1 MGWPTAPTAR
11 ERRLQAVRRQ
21 RGDVE
26 RNDRAIVSLV
36 MVGHAMV
43 HTYEL
48 SIPIF
53 VGIWLVSFDP
63 VTLGPV
69 TVGVT
74 TATVGLAVT
83 AGYALF
89 GAGALPA
96 GVLVDRVGSRRLIAA
111 CLFGMSA
118 SFLLLAVS
126 PGLLSVTAALLMW
139 GAAASVYHPAGLTL
153 ISTGVEERGTAFAY
167 HGIAG
172 NLGIA
177 LGPLVATLL
186 LLAVGWQLVA
196 GLLALPALLA
206 GGYALGAEFDEGRA
220 TTAADGGSDT
230 TGVESLAEFRREAGA
245 LFAGSFVLVFAVVMC
260 SGLYY
265 RGVLTFLPGLL
276 GSLPG
281 FEPVSLSAL
290 VGEVGAGR
298 TIQPERY
305 VYSGLLVVGVA
316 GQYVG
321 GKLTDR
327 VAVERG
333 LVASFSGLVL
343 VALIFPVLAP
353 RGGPALLVLCG
364 VLGFVLFFA
373 QPFYQATVAE
383 YTPEDAR
390 GLSYGFTYLG
400 VFGVGAL
407 GGVLAGGL
415 LAYADR
421 TALFLGLAGV
431 AALGLILGVALLRR
445 AGRTSA

>member
-1 MGWPTAPTAR
+1 M
-11 ERRLQAVRRQ
+11 
-21 RGDVE
+21 
-26 RNDRAIVSLV
+26 I
-36 MVGHAMV
+36 GHAMV

-53 VGIWLVSFDP
+53 VGIWLVEFDP

-74 TATVGLAVT
+74 TATVGLVVT

-126 PGLLSVTAALLMW
+126 PGLLSVTIALLVW

-177 LGPLVATLL
+177 IGPLAATLL
-186 LLAVGWQLVA
+186 LLVLGWHLVA
-196 GLLALPALLA
+196 AALALPALLA
-206 GGYALGAEFDEGRA
+206 GAYALGAEFDEGRE
-220 TTAADGGSDT
+220 TVTADGGRGERSDGGKGS
-230 TGVESLAEFRREAGA
+230 TGIDSLADFRREAGA
-245 LFAGSFVLVFAVVMC
+245 LFAGSFVVVFFVVMC

-276 GSLPG
+276 GALPG
-281 FEPVSLSAL
+281 FEPVPLSEL
-290 VGEVGAGR
+290 VGEVGTGR

-327 VAVERG
+327 VPVERG
-333 LVASFSGLVL
+333 LVAAFSGLVL
-343 VALIFPVLAP
+343 VALAFPVVAP
-353 RGGPALLVLCG
+353 RGGPALLALCG
-364 VLGFVLFFA
+364 LLGFVLFFA

-383 YTPEDAR
+383 YTPADAR

-421 TALFLGLAGV
+421 TALFLALALV
-431 AALGLILGVALLRR
+431 AALGLTLGVTLSRR
-445 AGRTSA
+445 GTRVAD

>member
-1 MGWPTAPTAR
+1 
-11 ERRLQAVRRQ
+11 
-21 RGDVE
+21 VE
-26 RNDRAIVSLV
+26 RNDRAIVALV

-53 VGIWLVSFDP
+53 VGIWLVEFDP

-83 AGYALF
+83 AGYGLF

-96 GVLVDRVGSRRLIAA
+96 GVLVDRVGSRRLIAG

-126 PGLLSVTAALLMW
+126 PGLVSVTLALLVW

-186 LLAVGWQLVA
+186 LLVLGWHLVA
-196 GLLALPALLA
+196 AVLAVPALLA

-220 TTAADGGSDT
+220 TATADGGRDEPTASRERGTTSDRGRGS
-230 TGVESLAEFRREAGA
+230 TGVASLADLRAESVR
-245 LFAGSFVLVFAVVMC
+245 LFAGGFVLVFAVVMC

-276 GSLPG
+276 GDLPG
-281 FEPVSLSAL
+281 FEPVRLATL
-290 VGEVGAGR
+290 VGDVGADR
-298 TIQPERY
+298 TVEPSRY

-327 VAVERG
+327 VPVERG
-333 LVASFSGLVL
+333 LVAAFSGLLL
-343 VALIFPVLAP
+343 VALAFPVVAP
-353 RGGPALLVLCG
+353 RGGPALLALCG
-364 VLGFVLFFA
+364 VLGFVLFLA

-407 GGVLAGGL
+407 GGVLAGSL
-415 LAYADR
+415 LAFGDR
-421 TALFLGLAGV
+421 GALFAGLAVVAVAGLTV
-431 AALGLILGVALLRR
+431 AATLLRR
-445 AGRTSA
+445 ATA